1 MTCLYCLRRTTLAGL
16 EKAGTRGAVTRMSES
31 GDVVILSRVFVGEP
45 GLPFVDYVPLPVARG
60 TRSIGKRVQVDGSY
74 ISTSTSKKP
83 RPPTTH
89 ITSSMIL
96 GE

>member
-1 MTCLYCLRRTTLAGL
+1 MPLLPL
-16 EKAGTRGAVTRMSES
+16 ENNPSGVGEGGNQGAVTRMSES
-31 GDVVILSRVFVGEP
+31 GDVVILLRVFVGEP
-45 GLPFVDYVPLPVARG
+45 RLPFVDYVPFLVARG
-60 TRSIGKRVQVDGSY
+60 TRSIRKRVQVDGSY
-74 ISTSTSKKP
+74 ISTSASKKP